1 MHHICRNQIAFGFF
15 IFIFLCPLFLSA
27 QRNSSSYNY
36 LNFKRKSHYFGLT
49 IGYNSTGFKI
59 EHSKRFINNPN
70 YKWNEG
76 VSKPGLTLS
85 MITNFK
91 IGEFFDFRV
100 LPSIALSYRSLS
112 YIDVNTN
119 IERTDRIESVFGEFP
134 LLIRFTSA
142 PYRDKRIF
150 ILTGVKYSY
159 DFASNSRTDQNQ
171 FKIVRISPHDFQ
183 FEIGAG
189 MQFYLPYFIFSPEIK
204 FSHGLNN
211 ILIYDGN
218 LPESTIIEKLIS
230 KSFTISFHFEG

>member
-1 MHHICRNQIAFGFF
+1 MYNLYRNQIAFGFLLF
-15 IFIFLCPLFLSA
+15 CFCPFLLNAQGSSA
-27 QRNSSSYNY
+27 SYNY
-36 LNFKRKSHYFGLT
+36 LNFKKKSHYFGLS

-59 EHSKRFINNPN
+59 EHSRRFINNNN

-85 MITNFK
+85 MIANFK

-100 LPSIALSYRSLS
+100 LPSIALSYRSLA
-112 YIDVNTN
+112 YIDINTN
-119 IERTDRIESVFGEFP
+119 QERIDKFESVFGEVP
-134 LLIRFTSA
+134 LLVRFTSA
-142 PYRDKRIF
+142 PYKDMRVF
-150 ILTGVKYSY
+150 FLTGVKYSY

-189 MQFYLPYFIFSPEIK
+189 LQFYLPFFIFSPEIK

-211 ILIYDGN
+211 ILIYDSK
-218 LPESTIIEKLIS
+218 LPESTIIEKLFS
-230 KSFTISFHFEG
+230 KSFTISLHFEG